1 MDFAGTPE
9 EKKKKIT
16 TVTPRPHHDSDAWK
30 SFDYVKHLNSQ
41 FPQPPPNK

>member
-16 TVTPRPHHDSDAWK
+16 NPTPVDPDFLK
-30 SFDYVKHLNSQ
+30 SISKEDYLKHLNSQ
-41 FPQPPPNK
+41 FPKPPPNK